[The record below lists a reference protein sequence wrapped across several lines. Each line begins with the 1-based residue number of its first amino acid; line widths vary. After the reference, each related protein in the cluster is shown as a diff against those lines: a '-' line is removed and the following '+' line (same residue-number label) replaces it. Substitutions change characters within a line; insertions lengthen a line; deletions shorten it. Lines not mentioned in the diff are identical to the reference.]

1 MFKTT
6 IVTMFYNLKKLKDAT
21 HSTRP
26 LEFYVKNGT
35 PTLTLP
41 YPMVIFCD
49 EETLDLL
56 KEVRDKVGK
65 DIPTTYI
72 VKPLTDFDF
81 YQLNFDIIQESR
93 RKRQYL
99 YDSPDQRNT
108 TSYFL
113 ITMFKTICL
122 RIAKMRDE
130 FETPFYAW
138 VDLGCNHV
146 LQNVSECAPKMLDNP
161 KPRICACYIQYH
173 SPQELDNVEQWLS
186 EGGPCGIA
194 ATTFTAETSYI
205 DRFYNAMMEQFN
217 KQLCLGTGH
226 SDEQTM
232 TLCYH
237 AHPELFTIYN
247 GDYYSILSNY
257 HTPKEDLRA
266 IQQCFIYES
275 INAGEYQVAKDAI
288 TRVLAYLCSRPEHEL
303 NEDELDIKIELT
315 HLYNRPEYNK

>member
-35 PTLTLP
+35 PTLMLP

-49 EETLDLL
+49 DETIDILR
-56 KEVRDKVGK
+56 EVRDKVGK

-72 VKPLTDFDF
+72 VKPLTEYDF

-99 YDSPDQRNT
+99 YDSADQRNT

-130 FETPFYAW
+130 FQTPYYAW

-146 LQNVSECAPKMLDNP
+146 LKNVAWCDERLEHGGSE
-161 KPRICACYIQYH
+161 
-173 SPQELDNVEQWLS
+173 
-186 EGGPCGIA
+186 
-194 ATTFTAETSYI
+194 
-205 DRFYNAMMEQFN
+205 
-217 KQLCLGTGH
+217 
-226 SDEQTM
+226 
-232 TLCYH
+232 
-237 AHPELFTIYN
+237 
-247 GDYYSILSNY
+247 
-257 HTPKEDLRA
+257 
-266 IQQCFIYES
+266 
-275 INAGEYQVAKDAI
+275 
-288 TRVLAYLCSRPEHEL
+288 
-303 NEDELDIKIELT
+303 
-315 HLYNRPEYNK
+315 